1 MTSEAHVLRD
11 VEFAIGAL
19 PGVLLRRAAVM
30 ITDPETGRRRFL
42 PGLGPGTPDLV
53 ACIDGRWVGLEV
65 KGKGG
70 RPEQSQLEMQ
80 GQIRQAGGIYEFVWS
95 ADEAIE
101 LVERA
106 RVHNR

>member
-1 MTSEAHVLRD
+1 MSEARVLRD
-11 VEFAIGAL
+11 IEIAIGAM

-53 ACIDGRWVGLEV
+53 ACVEGRWVGLEV
-65 KGKGG
+65 KAESG
-70 RPEQSQLEMQ
+70 RPEPTQLVMQ
-80 GQIRQAGGIYEFVWS
+80 GQIRRAGGLYEFVWS

-106 RVHNR
+106 RAHNR

>member
-1 MTSEAHVLRD
+1 MSEAQVLRA
-11 VEFAIGAL
+11 VEIAIGAL

-42 PGLGPGTPDLV
+42 PGLGPGTPDLL

-65 KGKGG
+65 KTEGG
-70 RPEQSQLEMQ
+70 RPEPSQLVLQ
-80 GQIRQAGGIYEFVWS
+80 DQIRRSGGIYEFVWS
-95 ADEAIE
+95 ANEAIK
-101 LVERA
+101 LVEKA